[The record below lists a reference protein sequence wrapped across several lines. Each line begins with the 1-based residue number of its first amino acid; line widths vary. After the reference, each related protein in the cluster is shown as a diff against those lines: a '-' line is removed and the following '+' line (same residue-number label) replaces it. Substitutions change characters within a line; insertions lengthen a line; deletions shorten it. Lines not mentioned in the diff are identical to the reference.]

1 MQGAYGGLV
10 VIIAYA
16 AAEAAKEEEFALIT
30 QDNIFILT
38 QLSQEI
44 LTQEEV

>member
-1 MQGAYGGLV
+1 MQGAYGGLIV
-10 VIIAYA
+10 VIAYA
-16 AAEAAKEEEFALIT
+16 TGEVAKEEEFALIT